1 MADREIFQRT
11 YTPFT
16 PAGGGTTVYILNGG
30 SSVFAPTDSLI
41 TLVAGEALI
50 KGDAVYASGTFAHAA
65 SAGTGLNAINFAM
78 VGFAQEDAAAGADV
92 EINLDGSIVVG
103 TDNILADT
111 QLTPGTVYY
120 LSNVPGQITEYG
132 PTSSGVITNAS
143 GYLVSKRVGTAL
155 STTRLNIE
163 IQPAITLVE

>member
-41 TLVAGEALI
+41 TLTAGETLI
-50 KGDAVYASGTFAHAA
+50 KGDAVYASGTFAHKA
-65 SAGTGLNAINFAM
+65 SAGKNLNAINFAM
-78 VGFAQEDAAAGADV
+78 VGFTTEAATVGNDV
-92 EINLDGSIVVG
+92 QIDLDGSIILSSA
-103 TDNILADT
+103 NILADT
-111 QLTPGTVYY
+111 GLTPGTVYY

-163 IQPAITLVE
+163 IQPAVTLVE